1 MKHQDSIAVLTGDLV
16 GSTGLTDAQ
25 IRTAFSMLE
34 NEVVAVLK
42 TWAGQTLQPVFAR
55 SRGDGWQMRL
65 GQPAFA
71 LRCALFVRAALKSQH
86 EDAASSNAGGYDAQ
100 SVRPSGVRTRIAI
113 ATGFGDPATPENLN
127 EATGPVFV
135 ASGRALDAMPKGATL
150 AHASGGPLAA
160 ATRLADHI
168 SADWT
173 QPQAKAMQHALAPDA
188 PTRAEI
194 GAALGKSRQAVDQAL
209 AAAGYKALSDALR
222 LIEE

>member
-71 LRCALFVRAALKSQH
+71 LRCALFVRAALKSQD
-86 EDAASSNAGGYDAQ
+86 EDAASSNPQ
-100 SVRPSGVRTRIAI
+100 SVGTSGVHTRIAI
-113 ATGFGDPATPENLN
+113 ATGFGDPETPENLN

-173 QPQAKAMQHALAPDA
+173 QPQAAAMQHALAPDA

-194 GAALGKSRQAVDQAL
+194 GVALGKSRQAVDQAL